1 MAGSLRKPVSRAEP
15 GSAEPDRGSGPGP
28 GRSVA
33 GPGSGRPVPEPGPS
47 RSIPGPGSGRPARP
61 SPADRPAGRAGTTA
75 RPGARSPPPPARPP
89 GPPPRPVPPRPRTC
103 SRPHHSIIT
112 ILNAHTAPH
121 TIITPITTKRATH
134 LLGINIFRHHNPTR
148 KMSNRKNRSSPNCK
162 VT

>member
-33 GPGSGRPVPEPGPS
+33 RPGSGWPVPEPGPG
-47 RSIPGPGSGRPARP
+47 RSIPGPGSGRLARP

-89 GPPPRPVPPRPRTC
+89 SPPPRPVPPRPRAR
-103 SRPHHSIIT
+103 SRPRSHSSIIVLYT
-112 ILNAHTAPH
+112 HATTHT
-121 TIITPITTKRATH
+121 ITPIATKEAIH
-134 LLGINIFRHHNPTR
+134 LLMFGDFRRHNSTR
-148 KMSNRKNRSSPNCK
+148 KMSNKKNSNNPNCRP
-162 VT
+162 T